1 MHVRNPH
8 IFFVTTICTI
18 FLVSISGFTQDND
31 HLEIQNSKQKTYPE
45 QTWGIAVGGRTAAN
59 IFDIGDGSVN
69 SLVPLLFYE
78 GERFYLAG
86 IEGGFYFYSNNSWQ
100 ASLLGRLRFFDIPEE
115 YQNEYQGNTVD
126 AGARLRYMI
135 NNDTHLDFEILS
147 DQFANTHANIKIA
160 HRFEQ
165 GDFEFT
171 PYFNLRFTSSGFNDR
186 YYALEW
192 LGNEGIDGGADYQ
205 AGARVKYHLVSNLYL
220 LGALSFRWLDSSVRH
235 AEAVT
240 SNWETEAFAGL
251 GLFNENREK
260 RRSDMGL
267 KPYLRLSHGW
277 ATSSSLGN
285 VLIGDIDSRDTHN
298 QMTSL
303 FYGYPLTD
311 TLFGLPIDIYL
322 TPGFAYHYSSRD
334 QNSTQEYVVAIKA
347 YYTIKL
353 PIRLRFGVAEGFSY
367 ISEVTSLERKNTAAE
382 GYEPSNLLN
391 YLDLSLDI
399 NVGDLSHSDMF
410 EDLWIGA
417 ALHHRSAIFES
428 AQQFSG
434 IAGGSNY
441 PSLYLQYHF

>member
-1 MHVRNPH
+1 M
-8 IFFVTTICTI
+8 T
-18 FLVSISGFTQDND
+18 GFTQDKD
-31 HLEIQNSKQKTYPE
+31 QTRLQNSKQKTYPE
-45 QTWGIAVGGRTAAN
+45 QTWGVAIGVRTTAN
-59 IFDIGDGSVN
+59 IFDTGDNSVN
-69 SLVPLLFYE
+69 SLVPLLFYQ
-78 GERFYLAG
+78 GKRFYLDG
-86 IEGGFYFYSNNSWQ
+86 LEGGLHLYSNNSWQ
-100 ASLLGRLRFFDIPEE
+100 ASLFGRLRFFDIPEQ
-115 YQNEYQGNTVD
+115 YLNEYQGNTVD

-135 NNDTHLDFEILS
+135 DNDTHLDFEVLS
-147 DQFANTHANIKIA
+147 DQFANSHANIRIA

-165 GDFEFT
+165 NDFEFT

-186 YYALEW
+186 YYSLVW
-192 LGNEGIDGGADYQ
+192 LGNESIDGGVDYQ

-220 LGALSFRWLDSSVRH
+220 LGALGFRWLDNSVRD
-235 AEAVT
+235 ADAVKRSWEA
-240 SNWETEAFAGL
+240 EAFAGF
-251 GLFNENREK
+251 GLFNEDHKQRQQ
-260 RRSDMGL
+260 DIGL

-277 ATSSSLGN
+277 ATSSSLGD
-285 VLIGDIDSRDTHN
+285 VLIGDINSRDNHN

-311 TLFGLPIDIYL
+311 TLFGLPIDIYI
-322 TPGFAYHYSSRD
+322 TPGFAFHYSSQD
-334 QNSTQEYVVAIKA
+334 QNGAQEYVVAIKA

-353 PIRLRFGVAEGFSY
+353 PIRLRFGAAEGFSY
-367 ISEVTSLERKNTAAE
+367 ISEVTSLERRNTASE
-382 GYEPSNLLN
+382 GYEPSKLLN

-399 NVGDLSHSDMF
+399 NVGDIFRFDQL